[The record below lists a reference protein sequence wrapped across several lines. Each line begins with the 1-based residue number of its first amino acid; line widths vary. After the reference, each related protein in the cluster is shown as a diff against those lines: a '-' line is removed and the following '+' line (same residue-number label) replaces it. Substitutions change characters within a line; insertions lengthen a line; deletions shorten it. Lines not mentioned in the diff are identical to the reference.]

1 MSRGLLTVH
10 PRLKFGRHLQS
21 SRIEST
27 DFHLT
32 RTVSIT
38 RDHSVSFSSQKR
50 FSTWRLQIARDTDSL
65 ITTVLEQLDV
75 ASRFNVANTSSS
87 DGRATALVPSRRG
100 SWPPASRRW
109 VKTNCS
115 RASSWRPRLRY
126 RAANRGS
133 RRLTRQVEVL
143 LGAMMILP
151 WGGRRWMGM
160 RPRSWD
166 SLSLAFWEV
175 VVNVP
180 FRLPPRFKDR
190 ASRIGAC
197 KWAEPPRPRWRASLT
212 GSESAE
218 GSDRRFAAHIVV
230 LGQSPLQTRRGAASH
245 RWRQ

>member
-1 MSRGLLTVH
+1 MQLRRPPEYANSARVRRFGCQNGCQPFKAADAMSRGLLTVH

-126 RAANRGS
+126 TDHTGPAHASFDVQRVPQMATRAN
-133 RRLTRQVEVL
+133 L
-143 LGAMMILP
+143 
-151 WGGRRWMGM
+151 
-160 RPRSWD
+160 
-166 SLSLAFWEV
+166 
-175 VVNVP
+175 
-180 FRLPPRFKDR
+180 
-190 ASRIGAC
+190 
-197 KWAEPPRPRWRASLT
+197 
-212 GSESAE
+212 
-218 GSDRRFAAHIVV
+218 
-230 LGQSPLQTRRGAASH
+230 
-245 RWRQ
+245 